1 MRPAQNGRSALG
13 ASPWRCA
20 PSAAAL
26 VVTLISGGCQDSS
39 GPVAAT
45 VARSNV
51 AAAPANDV
59 IPDEYIVLLRATP
72 AQVPILAKQLLRGHN
87 AELRYTYTGV
97 LQGFAARIPGQA
109 IEALKRNPVVS
120 LIEED
125 RVMQADEIQVAPPS
139 WGLDRVDQSAL
150 PLSASY
156 SYGPTGAGVHVYIID
171 TGIRSTHQE
180 IVGRVQPGFS
190 AIADSLG
197 SEDCYGHGTHV
208 AGTVGGASVGVAK
221 EVTLH
226 AVRVLSCT
234 GGGTLTGVVAG
245 LDWVARN
252 RVLPAVANMSLGG
265 GLSSTLNLA
274 VANLAATGVAVTV
287 SAGNYATDACHYS
300 PASAPEAITVG
311 ATDNLDAQANYSN
324 YGDCLDLY
332 APGSAITS
340 SWIGSDTTYRTAN
353 GTSMAAPH
361 VAGAAALYLQLNPSA
376 SAQQVS
382 DGLTGAATTR
392 ALSGLDR
399 SSPNRL
405 LYVGNMVSAPIPAPS
420 PNPPP
425 PTTDEPPVASFSVK
439 CSRWRCAF
447 DGTGSTDDRG
457 VVIYSWDFGNG
468 LSLSGS
474 TYGTVSHSYMA
485 PGTYN
490 VTLTVVDISGQ
501 TGAVQRVLKIKRT

>member
-1 MRPAQNGRSALG
+1 MSPAHDGPSAPG
-13 ASPWRCA
+13 VPATRCA
-20 PSAAAL
+20 PFAALL
-26 VVTLISGGCQDSS
+26 VVTLVGGGCQDAS
-39 GPVAAT
+39 GPVAAR
-45 VARSNV
+45 VVHANV
-51 AAAPANDV
+51 AAAPSNDV
-59 IPDEYIVLLRATP
+59 IPDEYIVLLNATP
-72 AQVPILAKQLLRGHN
+72 AQVPILAKQLLRGHS
-87 AELRYTYTGV
+87 AELRYTYTTA

-109 IEALKRNPVVS
+109 VEALKRNPVVT
-120 LIEED
+120 LIEPD

-150 PLSASY
+150 PLNSSY
-156 SYGPTGAGVHVYIID
+156 AYGPTGVGVHVYIID
-171 TGIRSTHQE
+171 TGILSTHQE
-180 IVGRVQPGFS
+180 IAGRVQSGFS
-190 AIADSLG
+190 TIDDSLG
-197 SEDCYGHGTHV
+197 TEDCYGHGTHV

-274 VANLAATGVAVTV
+274 IANLAATGVAVTA

-311 ATDNLDAQANYSN
+311 ATDISDAQSSYSN

-332 APGSAITS
+332 APGSSITS
-340 SWIGSDTTYRTAN
+340 SWIGSDTTYRTLN

-361 VAGAAALYLQLNPSA
+361 VAGAAALYLQLNPEA
-376 SAQQVS
+376 SAKQVS
-382 DGLTGAATTR
+382 DGLIAAATSR

-399 SSPNRL
+399 SSPNLL
-405 LYVGNMVSAPIPAPS
+405 LYVGDMVSAPIPVPS

-439 CSRWRCAF
+439 CSRWRCVF
-447 DGTGSTDDRG
+447 DGSGSSDDKG

-485 PGTYN
+485 PGTYTA
-490 VTLTVVDISGQ
+490 TLTVVDISGQ
-501 TGAVQRVLKIKRT
+501 TSSVQRVVKIKRT